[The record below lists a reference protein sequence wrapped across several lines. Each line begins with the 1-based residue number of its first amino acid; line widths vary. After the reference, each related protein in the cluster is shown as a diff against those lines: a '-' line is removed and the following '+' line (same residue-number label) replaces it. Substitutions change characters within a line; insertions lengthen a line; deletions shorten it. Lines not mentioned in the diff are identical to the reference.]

1 DVLHRR
7 GGRGDARRLRRAGAL
22 APPGPVRRR
31 ALALVLALSLG
42 AVAPA
47 GALERVRGVVH
58 VHSDLTT
65 GDFTLEGLVGLA
77 DQQGIGVLLLA
88 ENYLARVDYSLPP
101 FRALTRVSRGERAV
115 GQDPARYLARV
126 AELKARLPH
135 VLLIPGVEVVPHYR
149 WTGSPFAL
157 DMTVHD
163 VQKNLLVFG
172 LADAAALAALP
183 VIGNAPGAAYTLQS
197 LLDALP
203 VLVLVPGV
211 VLLARRRAVRKRLGR
226 GAVVLVHRRAWGPG
240 LVLCALGAA
249 ALVRGWPF
257 TNDGVA

>member
-88 ENYLARVDYSLPP
+88 ENYRLRVDYGLPP
-101 FRALTRVSRGERAV
+101 FRALMRVSRHEPSV
-115 GQDPARYLARV
+115 GDALEGYFARV
-126 AELKARLPH
+126 ADVQLRLPH
-135 VLLIPGVEVVPHYR
+135 VLL
-149 WTGSPFAL
+149 
-157 DMTVHD
+157 
-163 VQKNLLVFG
+163 
-172 LADAAALAALP
+172 
-183 VIGNAPGAAYTLQS
+183 
-197 LLDALP
+197 
-203 VLVLVPGV
+203 VPG
-211 VLLARRRAVRKRLGR
+211 
-226 GAVVLVHRRAWGPG
+226 
-240 LVLCALGAA
+240 
-249 ALVRGWPF
+249 
-257 TNDGVA
+257 